1 MASSAQ
7 DSVFAT
13 VLVGPNHA
21 RFVVHEALLVHHSEF
36 FRAALTGNFKEAEE
50 KVVKMA
56 DTEPYIFECFVHWLY
71 YQRFPDASK
80 GDDEELV
87 KIWGSADEAHTL
99 ITNLVKMYVM
109 GDQNIMPRLQRDA
122 LDSVFHHISYTQ
134 CTLPDDDHVKCAF
147 DYLDPEDPLCRYL
160 VDANFYGDNCL
171 DDDFNPYDISEN
183 LLWHVGPQISSV
195 KSVGVTKTLV
205 ILSPSSAITMTTR
218 RSRRGR
224 PAKTSRSTRLKSK
237 KRRSC
242 APDIYSSLTPK
253 FFAAQ
258 LSRAQYVDTA
268 TMEWMDEGNS
278 ILRIDDL
285 LYFCA

>member
-1 MASSAQ
+1 MTSSAQ

-99 ITNLVKMYVM
+99 ITNLVKIYVM

-122 LDSVFHHISYTQ
+122 LDSVFHHISYTH

-183 LLWHVGPQISSV
+183 FDWPIEYLLA
-195 KSVGVTKTLV
+195 L
-205 ILSPSSAITMTTR
+205 AR
-218 RSRRGR
+218 RSTNLVSQIRWGDKNIGDFE
-224 PAKTSRSTRLKSK
+224 PELCNYHDHKTVEERKACENEQINK
-237 KRRSC
+237 
-242 APDIYSSLTPK
+242 A
-253 FFAAQ
+253 
-258 LSRAQYVDTA
+258 
-268 TMEWMDEGNS
+268 
-278 ILRIDDL
+278 
-285 LYFCA
+285 